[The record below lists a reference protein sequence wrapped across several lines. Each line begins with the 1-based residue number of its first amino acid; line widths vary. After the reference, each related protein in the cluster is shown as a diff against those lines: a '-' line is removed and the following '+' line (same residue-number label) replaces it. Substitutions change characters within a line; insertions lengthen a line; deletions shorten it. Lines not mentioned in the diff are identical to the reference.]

1 MPTKRPIKLVKAP
14 ATRCEKCRK
23 NGHATL
29 LWHWRHGWYCVPC
42 IREMDELVQDYV
54 QVEQTI
60 HEQETLVL
68 QPAVLKRSKG
78 VKP

>member
-1 MPTKRPIKLVKAP
+1 M
-14 ATRCEKCRK
+14 
-23 NGHATL
+23 

>member
-1 MPTKRPIKLVKAP
+1 
-14 ATRCEKCRK
+14 
-23 NGHATL
+23 
-29 LWHWRHGWYCVPC
+29 
-42 IREMDELVQDYV
+42 MDELVQDYV